1 MASPSRVSPIL
12 MVDCDLDDGD
22 GKKVEKLRAWWGG
35 GVSRQV
41 EAEKSGK

>member
-1 MASPSRVSPIL
+1 MGHENVL
-12 MVDCDLDDGD
+12 KLCYDGD
-22 GKKVEKLRAWWGG
+22 GKKVEKLRAWCGG